1 MTPHEKW
8 LKARLDK
15 PNERIQT
22 KVGIAKFIHM
32 TGVYNGYLVRIN
44 AVHPRLQLL

>member
-15 PNERIQT
+15 QNERIQT

-32 TGVYNGYLVRIN
+32 TGVNNGYLMRIN
-44 AVHPRLQLL
+44 AIHPCLKLL